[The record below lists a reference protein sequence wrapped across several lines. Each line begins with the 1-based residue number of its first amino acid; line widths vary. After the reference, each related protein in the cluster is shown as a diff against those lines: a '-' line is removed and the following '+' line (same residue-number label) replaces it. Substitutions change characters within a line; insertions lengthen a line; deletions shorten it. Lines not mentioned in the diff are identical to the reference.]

1 MSHNE
6 ARDQRRGGRG
16 TVEARQR
23 RRMQPTVLALE
34 PRTLLSNLSGL
45 YGNSPRIG
53 PLTGSTIS
61 VASTT
66 GTIFVKTGNGN
77 HDSVTITSNANI
89 VVDLGNGNYDS
100 VKIVD
105 PNGNVQ
111 VNVGN
116 GYNDLVTIV
125 GNGTET
131 VTTGTGSGTVS
142 IVGTGTNTVTL
153 GSSGWSYSEQP

>member
-1 MSHNE
+1 M
-6 ARDQRRGGRG
+6 R
-16 TVEARQR
+16 
-23 RRMQPTVLALE
+23 PTVLALE
-34 PRTLLSNLSGL
+34 PRTLLSNL
-45 YGNSPRIG
+45 YKIG
-53 PLTGSTIS
+53 PELGSTINI
-61 VASTT
+61 ASTA

-125 GNGTET
+125 G
-131 VTTGTGSGTVS
+131 
-142 IVGTGTNTVTL
+142 TGTNTVTL